1 MYASNTLSKE
11 TPSFV
16 RKMAKK
22 FEQIAGSTSYEANF
36 NHCNW
41 WLEMP
46 ASVTCFDDL
55 EPDLSND
62 LPYVEG
68 HDNCVVTLDND
79 NCVVYPVAGEIA
91 SSHYVETA
99 EVANVHENSA
109 NSPEKKTFFSRVDH
123 CLSFLPKN
131 SITVDVEATK

>member
-1 MYASNTLSKE
+1 MYASKTLANE

-22 FEQIAGSTSYEANF
+22 FEELAGSTSYEANF
-36 NHCNW
+36 KHCNW

-55 EPDLSND
+55 VQDLSND
-62 LPYVEG
+62 LP
-68 HDNCVVTLDND
+68 HDPQTLNND
-79 NCVVYPVAGEIA
+79 NSDASYPIEGENA
-91 SSHYVETA
+91 SSHDVETA
-99 EVANVHENSA
+99 EVANEHENSK
-109 NSPEKKTFFSRVDH
+109 NSAEKDTFFSHVDQ

-131 SITVDVEATK
+131 STVDVEKTK

>member
-1 MYASNTLSKE
+1 MYASNSLSKE

-16 RKMAKK
+16 RKMARK
-22 FEQIAGSTSYEANF
+22 FEEIAGSTSFEANF
-36 NHCNW
+36 KHCNW

-62 LPYVEG
+62 LP
-68 HDNCVVTLDND
+68 HDPQTLDND

-91 SSHYVETA
+91 SSLDVETA
-99 EVANVHENSA
+99 EVANEHENPT
-109 NSPEKKTFFSRVDH
+109 NSPEKDTFFSRVDH
-123 CLSFLPKN
+123 SLSFLPKTTT
-131 SITVDVEATK
+131 TVDVEATK